1 MDILG
6 GGNRIKPVHEVGVYK
21 IGRDDASSSEA
32 YKQPQTGVGAGIS
45 ELSSPLHLKE
55 SSQDQTKPTQ
65 PDLCKT

>member
-45 ELSSPLHLKE
+45 ELSSP
-55 SSQDQTKPTQ
+55 SSEEKSPR
-65 PDLCKT
+65 PN